1 MRILEIVIV
10 VFTQLTLA
18 QYQEASGE
26 YEQFSCYR
34 CETTT
39 DKDVCNTIDRTCSHH
54 KCAKIKYKEGK
65 QIKIIRECS
74 PIGGAVAS
82 DICSDAE
89 QLKGKPCDAWLCD
102 EPLCNG
108 ADAPRSAGA
117 AHVHTLAVVVLYFLV
132 AG

>member
-1 MRILEIVIV
+1 MTGDIEKYARKWLS
-10 VFTQLTLA
+10 TNRTL
-18 QYQEASGE
+18 
-26 YEQFSCYR
+26 
-34 CETTT
+34 
-39 DKDVCNTIDRTCSHH
+39 
-54 KCAKIKYKEGK
+54 
-65 QIKIIRECS
+65 S
-74 PIGGAVAS
+74 PG